1 MGGQLS
7 PSRPIYSR
15 REIMALGAS
24 AAALLAACGD
34 DSGGA
39 SDASVGP
46 RAGATAPPVGG
57 DVTPPLAPSAVPLP
71 SETVVVNTTVPT
83 DSAANAATFG
93 GGGGDGTLRIGFTA
107 PLTGAL
113 AGFAEANQFVVD
125 GITTLSAD
133 GLMIGAQSYTVQV
146 IQKDVES
153 DPVKAASAAGEL
165 IVDDTVDVIL
175 AIATPEMINP
185 VADRCEANGVPCLS
199 TLALW
204 QPYFLGRGGDPAMG
218 FDWTYHFFA
227 GVEQVAAVYVDLWN
241 GVDTNKTVGLLCAN
255 DADGTALADPPGG
268 LPAAATSAGY
278 QVVDPGLFEPSTA
291 DFSTIIEQMRD
302 GGVEIVSG
310 TATPADFA
318 TFWTQSK
325 QQGFNPK
332 LVTVAKAVS
341 NSSAMDSLGP
351 IGDGLATD
359 LSWSPEHPFSSSLTG
374 QPSRQLS
381 DEYEASTGKQWT
393 QFMGFVHALFEVCFD
408 VVARAGST
416 DKQAIADAA
425 ASTNLATIVG
435 PVAYG
440 TNGLPRNVS
449 RTSLVGGQ
457 WQKRT
462 GAAFPFEL
470 LVVENNQSPGIPTN
484 GQLKPLI

>member
-1 MGGQLS
+1 
-7 PSRPIYSR
+7 
-15 REIMALGAS
+15 
-24 AAALLAACGD
+24 
-34 DSGGA
+34 
-39 SDASVGP
+39 
-46 RAGATAPPVGG
+46 
-57 DVTPPLAPSAVPLP
+57 
-71 SETVVVNTTVPT
+71 
-83 DSAANAATFG
+83 
-93 GGGGDGTLRIGFTA
+93 
-107 PLTGAL
+107 
-113 AGFAEANQFVVD
+113 
-125 GITTLSAD
+125 
-133 GLMIGAQSYTVQV
+133 
-146 IQKDVES
+146 
-153 DPVKAASAAGEL
+153 
-165 IVDDTVDVIL
+165 
-175 AIATPEMINP
+175 
-185 VADRCEANGVPCLS
+185 
-199 TLALW
+199 
-204 QPYFLGRGGDPAMG
+204 
-218 FDWTYHFFA
+218 
-227 GVEQVAAVYVDLWN
+227 
-241 GVDTNKTVGLLCAN
+241 
-255 DADGTALADPPGG
+255 
-268 LPAAATSAGY
+268 
-278 QVVDPGLFEPSTA
+278 
-291 DFSTIIEQMRD
+291 
-302 GGVEIVSG
+302 VSG